1 MSVDAARTTVDRS
14 DLDTWAQHFAGEII
28 QPSDPGYEEARKVW
42 NESIQRHPALV
53 VRPTGTSD
61 VIAAVAYARE
71 QNLELALRGGSHS
84 IAGFSTTD
92 GGMVIDLSRMK
103 GIRIDPQ
110 KRRAYVQGGV
120 LWKELD
126 KETQEFGLAV
136 TGGLIS
142 STGVAGFTLGGGI
155 GWLQRKHGLACD
167 NLKSADVVTVDGSFV
182 HASEDENSDLLWALR
197 GGGGNFGI
205 VTSFEFELHPVG
217 PEVMSGLM
225 FFPGARAR
233 EILTFYRDFYEQAPN
248 DVTLAAVMRLA
259 PPAPFLPEEIHGKPI
274 IALAGMHA
282 GPLDQAVQDLRSLK
296 DLAEPIADLI
306 APRPYVQMQTLLDA
320 SWQPGFQNYW
330 KAEYLTGLPDEAI
343 DVLVENLATIT
354 SPLSDFKIPYLGGAI
369 RDVPE
374 SDSAY
379 GHRDAPMILNINA
392 RWTDAADADRHIK
405 WTRDL
410 WEAMQPYSGGGTY
423 TNFTSVDDQDR
434 TPDSYGEATYE
445 RLSELKRRYDPENVL
460 HLNQNI
466 LPATSRT

>member
-1 MSVDAARTTVDRS
+1 MSADSARTTSDRS
-14 DLDTWAQHFAGEII
+14 DLDTWAQHFAGEIVR
-28 QPSDPGYEEARKVW
+28 PGDPGYDEARKVW
-42 NESIQRHPALV
+42 NGSIQRNPAVV

-61 VIAAVAYARE
+61 VIAAVAFARE
-71 QNLELALRGGSHS
+71 HKLELAIRGGSHS

-92 GGMVIDLSRMK
+92 GGMVVDLSRMK

-110 KRRAYVQGGV
+110 KRRAHVQGGV
-120 LWKELD
+120 LWKDLD

-155 GWLQRKHGLACD
+155 GWIQRKHGLACD

-182 HASEDENSDLLWALR
+182 HVSESENSELFWALR

-217 PEVMSGLM
+217 PEVMAGLM
-225 FFPGARAR
+225 FFPGERAK
-233 EILTFYRDFYEQAPN
+233 EILTFYRDFYEQASN
-248 DVTLAAVMRLA
+248 EVTLAAVLRLA
-259 PPAPFLPEEIHGKPI
+259 PPAPFLPEEFHGKPI

-282 GPLDQAVQDLRSLK
+282 GSLEQAGEDLRSVKELT
-296 DLAEPIADLI
+296 EPIADLMT
-306 APRPYVQMQTLLDA
+306 PRTYVQMQTLLDA

-330 KAEYLTGLPDEAI
+330 KAEYLKGLPDAAI
-343 DVLVENLATIT
+343 DVLVAHLATIT
-354 SPLSDFKIPYLGGAI
+354 SSLSDFKIPYLGGAI
-369 RDVPE
+369 SDVPE
-374 SDSAY
+374 SDTAY
-379 GHRDAPMILNINA
+379 GHRDAPMILNINS
-392 RWTDAADADRHIK
+392 RWTDASDADRHIA

-434 TPDSYGEATYE
+434 TPDSYGEAKYR

-466 LPATSRT
+466 LPA

>member
-1 MSVDAARTTVDRS
+1 MSADSARTTSDRS
-14 DLDTWAQHFAGEII
+14 DLDTWAQHFAGEIVR
-28 QPSDPGYEEARKVW
+28 PGDPGYDEARKVW
-42 NESIQRHPALV
+42 NGSIQRNPAVV

-61 VIAAVAYARE
+61 VIAAVAFARE
-71 QNLELALRGGSHS
+71 HKLELAIRGGSHS

-92 GGMVIDLSRMK
+92 GGMVVDLSRMK

-110 KRRAYVQGGV
+110 KRRAHVQGGV
-120 LWKELD
+120 LWKDLD

-155 GWLQRKHGLACD
+155 GWIQRKHGLACD

-182 HASEDENSDLLWALR
+182 HVSESENSELFWALR

-217 PEVMSGLM
+217 PEVMAGLM
-225 FFPGARAR
+225 FFPGERAK
-233 EILTFYRDFYEQAPN
+233 EILTFYRDFYEQASN
-248 DVTLAAVMRLA
+248 EVTLAAVLRLA
-259 PPAPFLPEEIHGKPI
+259 PPAPFLPEEFHGKPI

-282 GPLDQAVQDLRSLK
+282 GSLEQAAEDLRSVKELT
-296 DLAEPIADLI
+296 EPIADLMT
-306 APRPYVQMQTLLDA
+306 PRTYVQMQTLLDA

-330 KAEYLTGLPDEAI
+330 KAEYLKGLPDAAI
-343 DVLVENLATIT
+343 DVLVAHLATIT
-354 SPLSDFKIPYLGGAI
+354 SSLSDFKIPYLGGAI
-369 RDVPE
+369 SDVPE
-374 SDSAY
+374 SDTAY
-379 GHRDAPMILNINA
+379 GHRDAPMILNINS
-392 RWTDAADADRHIK
+392 RWTDASDADRHIA

-434 TPDSYGEATYE
+434 TPDSYGEAKYR

-466 LPATSRT
+466 LPA

>member
-1 MSVDAARTTVDRS
+1 MSVDSAPTTSDRS
-14 DLDTWAQHFAGEII
+14 DLDTWAQHFAGEIVR
-28 QPSDPGYEEARKVW
+28 PGDPEYDEARKVW
-42 NESIQRHPALV
+42 NGSIQRDPAVV

-71 QNLELALRGGSHS
+71 HKLELAIRGGSHS

-110 KRRAYVQGGV
+110 KRRAHVQGGV

-126 KETQEFGLAV
+126 RETQEFGLAV

-155 GWLQRKHGLACD
+155 GWIQRKHGLACD

-182 HASEDENSDLLWALR
+182 HVSESENSELFWALR

-217 PEVMSGLM
+217 PEVMAGLM
-225 FFPGARAR
+225 FFPGERAK
-233 EILTFYRDFYEQAPN
+233 EILTFYRDFYELASN
-248 DVTLAAVMRLA
+248 EVTLAAVLRLA
-259 PPAPFLPEEIHGKPI
+259 PPAPFLPEEFHGKPI

-282 GPLDQAVQDLRSLK
+282 GSLQQAAEDLSSVKKLT
-296 DLAEPIADLI
+296 EPIADLMT
-306 APRPYVQMQTLLDA
+306 PRTYVQMQTMLDA

-330 KAEYLTGLPDEAI
+330 KAEYLKGLPDTAI
-343 DVLVENLATIT
+343 DVLVAHLATIT

-369 RDVPE
+369 SDVPE
-374 SDSAY
+374 NDTAY

-392 RWTDAADADRHIK
+392 RWSDASDADRHIA

-434 TPDSYGEATYE
+434 TPDSYGEAKYR

-466 LPATSRT
+466 LPA